1 MTEMFVL
8 PQVNKAR
15 KKLLLSGQI
24 EFGTSSLSPSQ
35 LYNLLQ
41 ELTIAMILIDARPF
55 QDFRSSFIRSAI
67 NVDLSIFND
76 ET

>member
-1 MTEMFVL
+1 MSEMFVL

-24 EFGTSSLSPSQ
+24 EFHNSSLSPIQ

-41 ELTIAMILIDARPF
+41 ELSVAMVLIDARPF
-55 QDFRSSFIRSAI
+55 QDYINSFIRSAI
-67 NVDLSIFND
+67 NVDLSIFNN
-76 ET
+76 EM